1 MRIYIYIYIIN
12 MFIENLIR
20 RHKNAYSIG
29 EKIIQNMNHQNNFFN
44 IPHWYTHGI
53 PTIRRC

>member
-1 MRIYIYIYIIN
+1 